1 MKGAQMMGSLLKDK
15 VDNYNKTLTKIL
27 NNKHPHRH
35 NKHHRDQHLLHHHTI
50 KSDFFYRY
58 VNDFDKKV
66 IIIIIKTTILR
77 EH

>member
-35 NKHHRDQHLLHHHTI
+35 NKHHRDQHLFHHHNI
-50 KSDFFYRY
+50 KSDFFT
-58 VNDFDKKV
+58 DM
-66 IIIIIKTTILR
+66 
-77 EH
+77 